1 MKKALTILIIAV
13 VCAVPASCIKITI
26 APLPAVSYETEES
39 KPAMESAK
47 PKDNTQSQS
56 AQPSPAETQSAPPG
70 FTGEAIVYIDPEIDM
85 FIMVPDATWK
95 YTKELYEGEVY
106 FYPGNEDP
114 TVSPNGFAISSQQ
127 KWEEGIKAVW
137 ESWEPSLR
145 QHIDSFEWNEEDDVT
160 VGNYT
165 GCRYHF
171 TSTAMDGDFILWE
184 IDDLLYICSFSSDKQ
199 TYGEYYTLLVDALGS
214 FKTFGEA
221 GKE

>member
-1 MKKALTILIIAV
+1 MKKALTVLIITV
-13 VCAVPASCIKITI
+13 VCIVSASCIKITI
-26 APLPAVSYETEES
+26 EQLPAVSYEPEES
-39 KPAMESAK
+39 KPAMESAEA
-47 PKDNTQSQS
+47 KDSSQFQS

-85 FIMVPDATWK
+85 FIMVPDAAWK

-127 KWEEGIKAVW
+127 KWEGGIKAVW

-145 QHIDSFEWNEEDDVT
+145 QQIDGFKWNEEDDIT

-184 IDDLLYICSFSSDKQ
+184 TDDLLYICSFSADKQ
-199 TYGEYYTLLVDALGS
+199 AYGAYYALLADALGS
-214 FKTFGEA
+214 FKTFYEA
-221 GKE
+221 GEQ